1 MIYLRDKDRMFR
13 RYQKGSLSNTS
24 TGKLNGRLVTFKV
37 WHQSVRSGWCSKG
50 MERKKMEKKKK
61 GRRKDREKKSEKT
74 LWEREI
80 RKFSRRGKTWLR
92 NLEVSVKRI
101 VPAEESGLA
110 RQIVIRR
117 GWKWGANETWHHQEK
132 LIANDEIV
140 DYSAN

>member
-1 MIYLRDKDRMFR
+1 MICSRDKERMFR
-13 RYQKGSLSNTS
+13 RRQKGDLSNTS
-24 TGKLNGRLVTFKV
+24 TGKLNSRLVTFKV
-37 WHQSVRSGWCSKG
+37 WHQSMKSGWRSKG
-50 MERKKMEKKKK
+50 TERKTGKKKK
-61 GRRKDREKKSEKT
+61 GRKEDREKESEKT
-74 LWEREI
+74 LQEREI

-92 NLEVSVKRI
+92 NLEASVKRI
-101 VPAEESGLA
+101 VPAEEDGLT